1 MQGVP
6 AEQGGWGGG
15 PVDECGGGRKS
26 GAWMDVRELP
36 PAFSRGLDEFRK
48 RLCSIDA
55 GYARASDAT
64 VTGRLILAW
73 LLERW
78 RGWNWRQTVGNI
90 RYSEN
95 GKPFFEEPGVYFSIS
110 HSGGRIA
117 VAVAEEPIGL
127 DIQVIGKMKLGYA
140 EHFLHPAE
148 FRRFEALDPGRQLDF
163 LTRCWSRKEAALK
176 CGGQGLLKRRLTGM
190 DVGNL
195 MFDDMRLATGRL
207 AEGLV
212 CSIAFI
218 TRTDKTD

>member
-1 MQGVP
+1 
-6 AEQGGWGGG
+6 
-15 PVDECGGGRKS
+15 
-26 GAWMDVRELP
+26 MDVRELP
-36 PAFSRGLDEFRK
+36 GAFSRGLDEFRNQ
-48 RLCSIDA
+48 LCSIDA

-78 RGWNWRQTVGNI
+78 RGWNWRQTMGNI

-95 GKPFFEEPGVYFSIS
+95 GKPFFEAPGVYFSIS

-117 VAVAEEPIGL
+117 VVVAEEPIGL
-127 DIQVIGKMKLGYA
+127 DIQVMSEMKLGYA

-148 FRRFEALDPGRQLDF
+148 FSRFEALGCFAEGRQFEGGQDPEAQLDF

-176 CGGQGLLKRRLTGM
+176 CRGQGLLKRRLTEM
-190 DVGNL
+190 DLGTP
-195 MFDDMRLATGRL
+195 MFEDMQLATGRL